1 MPTNAIQPTWP
12 ANNAPIKMTDQ
23 LLLRKMRT
31 LVPVIILAHLTL
43 CGCYK
48 VKTAQ
53 VARESSHDSDWVTT
67 AQAALEADNLS
78 VARDAAEN
86 GLEDKE
92 YSKKHG
98 NLSEILAE
106 VDAREA
112 FLNQRVVELTDEG
125 LAYLRA
131 GDQIRA
137 KARISQALKIKKA
150 TNLDIARD
158 ALSTLRGY
166 EIAQENK
173 ATQND
178 SSTRPWPETISRAQ
192 RGILLIG
199 VKFNDGFA
207 QGTGFA
213 VGDNLIVTNSHVI
226 SQDETDRLA
235 EAIVV
240 VNGDKQHIQVQ
251 GLLYRDLEKDI
262 AVIRTESKWPQSTKL
277 TLLEGHPQFKSPL
290 QPGEEVAALGH
301 PKGFTFST
309 AIGHVSA
316 IRAAKTMPFEQTRAN
331 TNGVWIQHTASIS
344 QGNSGGPLINRAGA
358 VVAMNTLIFH
368 QGVSQNLN
376 FAISAADIRDAVQQA
391 QKSDL
396 TEFSGNQTLQ
406 STLKATLEQLQTQE

>member
-1 MPTNAIQPTWP
+1 MTN
-12 ANNAPIKMTDQ
+12 
-23 LLLRKMRT
+23 LLPLENSRT
-31 LVPVIILAHLTL
+31 LVLVTVLAHLTL
-43 CGCYK
+43 SGCYK

-53 VARESSHDSDWVTT
+53 GTGESIRDSEWYTT
-67 AQAALEADNLS
+67 ATAALEADNLS

-106 VDAREA
+106 VEAREA

-150 TNLDIARD
+150 TNLEIARD

-178 SSTRPWPETISRAQ
+178 SSTRPWPETISQAQ

-240 VNGDKQHIQVQ
+240 VNSDKRHIQVK

-262 AVIRTESKWPQSTKL
+262 AVIRTEKKWPQSTKL

-290 QPGEEVAALGH
+290 KPGEEVAALGH

-406 STLKATLEQLQTQE
+406 STLKATLEKLQTQE

>member
-1 MPTNAIQPTWP
+1 
-12 ANNAPIKMTDQ
+12 MTDQ

-53 VARESSHDSDWVTT
+53 VTGESSHDSDWVTT

-106 VDAREA
+106 VEAREA

-150 TNLDIARD
+150 TNLEIARD

-173 ATQND
+173 ATQID
-178 SSTRPWPETISRAQ
+178 SSTRPWPETISQAQ

-240 VNGDKQHIQVQ
+240 VNSDKRHIQVK
-251 GLLYRDLEKDI
+251 GLLYRDSEKDI
-262 AVIRTESKWPQSTKL
+262 AVIRTENKWPQSTKL
-277 TLLEGHPQFKSPL
+277 TLLEGHPQFNSPL
-290 QPGEEVAALGH
+290 KPGEEVAALGH

-406 STLKATLEQLQTQE
+406 STLRATLEKLQTQE

>member
-1 MPTNAIQPTWP
+1 
-12 ANNAPIKMTDQ
+12 MTDQ
-23 LLLRKMRT
+23 LLLQRMRT
-31 LVPVIILAHLTL
+31 LVPVVILAHLTL

-53 VARESSHDSDWVTT
+53 GTGESSHDSDWVTT

-92 YSKKHG
+92 YSTKHG
-98 NLSEILAE
+98 NLHEILAE

-112 FLNQRVVELTDEG
+112 FLNQRVIELTDEG

-131 GDQIRA
+131 GDQIKA

-150 TNLDIARD
+150 TNLELARD
-158 ALSTLRGY
+158 ALSTVRGY

-178 SSTRPWPETISRAQ
+178 PSTRPWPETISQAQ

-240 VNGDKQHIQVQ
+240 VNSDKRHIQVK
-251 GLLYRDLEKDI
+251 GLLYRDFEKDI
-262 AVIRTESKWPQSTKL
+262 AVMRTENKWPQSTKL

-290 QPGEEVAALGH
+290 KPGEEVAALGH

-396 TEFSGNQTLQ
+396 TEFSGNQTIQ
-406 STLKATLEQLQTQE
+406 STLKATLKKLQTQE